1 MSRYPNAA
9 AQGGWVGVS
18 KHTAELGVLMQ
29 TARRFADWNI
39 AHGAIRCGGQGT
51 RQRHFPFSIFNFPCE
66 RWCGFGRASHAA
78 GAAGPDGGAVA
89 ARRDAG

>member
-18 KHTAELGVLMQ
+18 KHPAELGVLMQ

-39 AHGAIRCGGQGT
+39 AHGAIRCGGQGDPE
-51 RQRHFPFSIFNFPCE
+51 RHFPFSIFNFQFSM
-66 RWCGFGRASHAA
+66 RKVVRFWTSFSCGRC
-78 GAAGPDGGAVA
+78 
-89 ARRDAG
+89 RRT